1 MYCKLKSGKRCQCFF
16 FEIVI
21 ATSDRK
27 IVQMTSST
35 TVPFLASFSPPTSHG
50 QASPLCICLDCACSL
65 AWTHFWCTV
74 QLILIFLKVTVKSQ
88 TVALCHSWHRFLRQ
102 LSTARQV
109 RYISCLDCVCSL
121 AWTHFWCTE
130 NPILIFLI
138 VTVKS
143 KTLTWFIYAFSISL
157 SFTSSFL

>member
-74 QLILIFLKVTVKSQ
+74 QLILIFLSNSYRKVTNSSP
-88 TVALCHSWHRFLRQ
+88 APFLD
-102 LSTARQV
+102 
-109 RYISCLDCVCSL
+109 YI
-121 AWTHFWCTE
+121 E
-130 NPILIFLI
+130 FLI
-138 VTVKS
+138 SVVQVKINLVLVV
-143 KTLTWFIYAFSISL
+143 KIRCPKRW
-157 SFTSSFL
+157 